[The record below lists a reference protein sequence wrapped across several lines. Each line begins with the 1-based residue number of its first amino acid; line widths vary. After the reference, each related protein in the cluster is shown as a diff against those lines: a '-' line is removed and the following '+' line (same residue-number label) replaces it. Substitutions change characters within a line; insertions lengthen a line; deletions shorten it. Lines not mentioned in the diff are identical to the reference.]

1 MTPSPTMASASPRTP
16 IYTPTADEAQA
27 FALLQA
33 LSDATMAR
41 LYLHKG
47 NIPGARR
54 KALQLLK
61 ALQSLEVTA

>member
-1 MTPSPTMASASPRTP
+1 MTPLPTVASASPRTP
-16 IYTPTADEAQA
+16 TYTPTREESRA

-54 KALQLLK
+54 KAVQLLK
-61 ALQSLEVTA
+61 ALQSLEG

>member
-1 MTPSPTMASASPRTP
+1 MTPSPTVDSASPRTP

-47 NIPGARR
+47 NVPAARR
-54 KALQLLK
+54 KAVCLLK
-61 ALQSLEVTA
+61 ALQSLEG

>member
-1 MTPSPTMASASPRTP
+1 MTPSPTMASASPRSTTY
-16 IYTPTADEAQA
+16 IPTADETKA

-33 LSDATMAR
+33 TSDATMAR

-54 KALQLLK
+54 KAVQLLK
-61 ALQSLEVTA
+61 ALQSLEG